1 MTADVDVVAP
11 CALGGVLNDE
21 TVPALRC
28 KAIAGAANNQLAAD
42 ALDAA
47 LADRGILWAPDFVC
61 NAGGIIN
68 ICVELEPEGY
78 DARARR
84 HQRPRRRRHAA
95 HDLRQRRRLRHHAAA
110 TAALELGRE
119 RAQPRR

>member
-1 MTADVDVVAP
+1 MTADVDLVAP

-47 LADRGILWAPDFVC
+47 LAQRGILWAPDFVC

-78 DARARR
+78 GPSARTRTSARSATR
-84 HQRPRRRRHAA
+84 CARSSTAPRRR
-95 HDLRQRRRLRHHAAA
+95 
-110 TAALELGRE
+110 TAARW
-119 RAQPRR
+119 PRRWSWAASASAGR

>member
-1 MTADVDVVAP
+1 MIAP

-28 KAIAGAANNQLAAD
+28 KAIAGAANNQLARRLAQ
-42 ALDAA
+42 A

-68 ICVELEPEGY
+68 IAVELEPEG
-78 DARARR
+78 
-84 HQRPRRRRHAA
+84 
-95 HDLRQRRRLRHHAAA
+95 
-110 TAALELGRE
+110 
-119 RAQPRR
+119 